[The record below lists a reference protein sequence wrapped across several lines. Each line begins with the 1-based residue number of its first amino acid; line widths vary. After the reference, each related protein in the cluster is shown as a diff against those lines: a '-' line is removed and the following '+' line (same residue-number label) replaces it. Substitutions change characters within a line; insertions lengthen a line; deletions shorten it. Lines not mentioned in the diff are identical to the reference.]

1 MAFVVAESFSEMQQL
16 RYCLC
21 MVSRAVSTTLAG
33 NPTQTFN
40 ASLRRTLFDTFGGW
54 CEEGSQPGRYRAEVS
69 KMLAI
74 SRMRIKDPE
83 TARQYESDMAETA
96 DVVEHAAYLAM
107 ASVLLVGHPAAEGT
121 LHCTMLSNASCPK
134 GMQQAVSALHSAGHL
149 VLPCASWH
157 TTQHSTCYIFG
168 CHATVPPLACC

>member
-1 MAFVVAESFSEMQQL
+1 MQQL

-121 LHCTMLSNASCPK
+121 HHCTMLGNASHLSITS
-134 GMQQAVSALHSAGHL
+134 VSAPRCAGHL
-149 VLPCASWH
+149 VLPSASWH
-157 TTQHSTCYIFG
+157 STQHSTCYIFG
-168 CHATVPPLACC
+168 CHATVPLLACW